1 MNTGVKVARN
11 GGMDFFGNPVSSGGK
26 PTPGAHELNG
36 TASGESEMIDKLN
49 DWSNAFYY
57 SPNLNLDRVIRNSLV
72 VMDPELYGQLQMME
86 LYCITFRI

>member
-36 TASGESEMIDKLN
+36 TASGESE
-49 DWSNAFYY
+49 
-57 SPNLNLDRVIRNSLV
+57 
-72 VMDPELYGQLQMME
+72 
-86 LYCITFRI
+86 